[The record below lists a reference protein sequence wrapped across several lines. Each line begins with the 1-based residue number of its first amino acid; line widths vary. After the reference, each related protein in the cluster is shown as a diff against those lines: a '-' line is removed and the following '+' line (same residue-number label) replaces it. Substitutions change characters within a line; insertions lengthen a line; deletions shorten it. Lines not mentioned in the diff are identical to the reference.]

1 VITGDKTWIFEYNLE
16 TKRESKEWHT
26 SASPCLKK
34 ARMSKSNIESMLICF
49 LTVKGLHT
57 EFVPKEQTV
66 NQFYYREILERQ
78 GKRVRIRPS
87 IANNWT
93 LHHDNAPCQM
103 AISLIEFWAK
113 KGIPMVPQP
122 TYTPDVSPCY
132 SFFVSKAKVSP

>member
-1 VITGDKTWIFEYNLE
+1 MAHICIT
-16 TKRESKEWHT
+16 
-26 SASPCLKK
+26 
-34 ARMSKSNIESMLICF
+34 MSEKSEDEQVKYRIHAHLFFDSQG
-49 LTVKGLHT
+49 TVHT

-78 GKRVRIRPS
+78 RKRVRIRPS

-122 TYTPDVSPCY
+122 TYSPDVSPCY
-132 SFFVSKAKVSP
+132 FFFVPKAKVSP